1 MAQGQLSHGGHPLN
15 ASITSLLSGTEA
27 KGLTPAAAKLTKRDL
42 LVLATGE
49 STDATANLTV
59 RDLQSINHA
68 FAPLRKQLTSP
79 ALNGGSCCCC
89 SIFCCCCAAS
99 EPEPVVV
106 S

>member
-1 MAQGQLSHGGHPLN
+1 MAQEQSSGGHPLS

-42 LVLATGE
+42 LILATGE
-49 STDATANLTV
+49 STDATAHLTI
-59 RDLQSINHA
+59 RDLQSITHA
-68 FAPLRKQLTSP
+68 FAPMRKQLASSSSP
-79 ALNGGSCCCC
+79 SCCCC